1 MLVYFPRK
9 LACPL
14 NSGLSGETLYDNS
27 STSTNHLQIQEIIFV
42 ARPLSS
48 LTNTPNARRVN
59 KWSVWWSSTFT
70 YILSFNSFRTSCSSY
85 IQIKLHFTARSDTST
100 ASRVK
105 DLVLGQDRE
114 VIPSCFWLG
123 CFALGLASYYPW
135 SWYFSSRP
143 SFRKMGQGLT
153 SGPSN
158 IRTTKT
164 NNSVNPFLPL
174 TQSPVYIGQLLGAP
188 DWTSIPLLQ

>member
-1 MLVYFPRK
+1 MLMYFTRN
-9 LACPL
+9 LAYPL
-14 NSGLSGETLYDNS
+14 DSGLSSETLYDNS
-27 STSTNHLQIQEIIFV
+27 STFTNHLQIQKMTFV
-42 ARPLSS
+42 SRPLSS
-48 LTNTPNARRVN
+48 LTNAPNARRVN
-59 KWSVWWSSTFT
+59 KWSVWWFSTFT

-85 IQIKLHFTARSDTST
+85 IQIKLHFPARSDTST

-105 DLVLGQDRE
+105 DLVLVQGRE
-114 VIPSCFWLG
+114 AIPSCFWLG
-123 CFALGLASYYPW
+123 CFALVLASYYPW
-135 SWYFSSRP
+135 SWYFSSRH

-164 NNSVNPFLPL
+164 NNSVNSFLPL
-174 TQSPVYIGQLLGAP
+174 TQAPVYIGQLLGAP